1 MIIKLIEATFTN
13 MKCRVFHEGNLTD
26 VFEIRMEVVTFMIL
40 TEYRQDY
47 EDNINYHEKLIS
59 VDFDRTAWW
68 FIYFTDDTTPPY
80 MNLGAR

>member
-1 MIIKLIEATFTN
+1 
-13 MKCRVFHEGNLTD
+13 
-26 VFEIRMEVVTFMIL
+26 MEVVTFMIL

-47 EDNINYHEKLIS
+47 EDNINYHEKLNS

-68 FIYFTDDTTPPY
+68 FIYFTDDTTPSY